1 MLQCNFND
9 NSWIMFT
16 FKTWND
22 RNIISDLTANFFN
35 IKPDTQHTKRREA
48 GVISC
53 QQTQVMLLLTDE
65 IIRNDIR
72 DYCETRNPK
81 WAKRRQRE
89 GQVSTQSPSSVLQVK
104 AHISWAGFLD
114 VAAAGLLLSFQACL
128 CSSPLHYLTPPH
140 IHILTGFAL

>member
-1 MLQCNFND
+1 MLH
-9 NSWIMFT
+9 SVTLM
-16 FKTWND
+16 
-22 RNIISDLTANFFN
+22 SDLTSNFFN
-35 IKPDTQHTKRREA
+35 IKPDTQHKKRREA

-72 DYCETRNPK
+72 DYCETRRLTRNPK

-89 GQVSTQSPSSVLQVK
+89 GQVSKQSPSSVLQVK
-104 AHISWAGFLD
+104 AHISSAGFLD